1 MSGRSRGHGAG
12 GSARSG
18 APSQRQMRVGEAVR
32 HRLADVFMRHELH
45 DPELQDAHVTVS
57 EVRMSPDLKQAT
69 VFVAE
74 LGRDRIRPEVM
85 KALIRACPHL
95 TARLGREMDL
105 KYGPRLRIVPDET
118 FGEASK
124 VETLLARELAS
135 LPPRDGEEDPQ

>member
-1 MSGRSRGHGAG
+1 
-12 GSARSG
+12 
-18 APSQRQMRVGEAVR
+18 MRVGEAVR
-32 HRLADVFMRHELH
+32 HRLADVFLRRELH
-45 DPELQDAHVTVS
+45 DPELQDVVVTVS

-74 LGRDRIRPEVM
+74 LGRDRMRPEVM

-118 FGEASK
+118 FGEASR
-124 VETLLARELAS
+124 VETLIAKEVAALPRREN
-135 LPPRDGEEDPQ
+135 DEEEEP